1 MTHYIFKKTLDS
13 ESITQ
18 IRGALVIGLDV
29 AENELTEWT
38 DLYLDSFQPETRK
51 KLISNVDKLKNAL
64 KIIDLL

>member
-13 ESITQ
+13 ELITQ
-18 IRGALVIGLDV
+18 VREALVIGLDV

-51 KLISNVDKLKNAL
+51 KLISNVDKLTNAL
-64 KIIDLL
+64 KIIDLR